1 MRKIEQNMLA
11 AIRDLRD
18 WQEGN
23 TTVEVAQHVGNP
35 YCAATVYLHGNLI
48 AEVDRDG
55 GIQPNDKT
63 FEQWPTATTASRLR
77 ALGINAWIMKG
88 RAVIAED

>member
-23 TTVEVAQHVGNP
+23 TFVEVAQHVGNP
-35 YCAATVYLHGNLI
+35 YCAATVYVHGNLI
-48 AEVDRDG
+48 AEVDREGNIHPDH
-55 GIQPNDKT
+55 KT
-63 FEQWPTATTASRLR
+63 FEEWPAATTASRLR
-77 ALGINAWIMKG
+77 ALGIDARIVKG
-88 RAVIAED
+88 RAVIE